1 MSIITITRGTKS
13 GGLKLAKCLSQKLD
27 YRVIGREEVISECAK
42 KYNIMEEILRDK
54 LEKSPNLWQKFT
66 DDYCRYIIYVK
77 CALLRA
83 VKEDN
88 IIYHGYSG
96 QFLLKEVPH
105 VLKLRIDAPL
115 DIRVRPVMEELNY
128 SYEQAVEYINK
139 VDNRRKRWTKMVYSE
154 NWYDISA
161 YDMWIN
167 LKNCSLD
174 NVCNFVAKAIDHD
187 DFRTTKDSQDFLENL
202 SLACE
207 VKAALV
213 SDDKLWN
220 NQQINVTSHKGV
232 VMLRGSLKNKEL
244 LDLTIETALKVKG
257 VQDCKSEIT
266 LLSNSLH

>member
-1 MSIITITRGTKS
+1 MSIITLTRGTKS
-13 GGLKLAKCLSQKLD
+13 GGLKLAKCLSQKLG
-27 YRVIGREEVISECAK
+27 YRILGREEVIEGCAK
-42 KYNIMEEILRDK
+42 KYNIMEDILRDK

-66 DDYCRYIIYVK
+66 NDYDRYIIYVK
-77 CALLRA
+77 CALLKA

-115 DIRVRPVMEELNY
+115 DIRVRPVMEELDYN
-128 SYEQAVEYINK
+128 YEQAVEYINK
-139 VDNRRKRWTKMVYSE
+139 VDNSRKRWTKMVYSE
-154 NWYDISA
+154 DWYDFSV

-174 NVCNFVAKAIDHD
+174 NVCNLVAIAIDHD
-187 DFRTTKDSQDFLENL
+187 DFRTTEDSIDLLENL

-207 VKAALV
+207 VKAGLV

-220 NQQINVTSHKGV
+220 NQQIKVTSHNGV
-232 VMLRGSLKNKEL
+232 ITLRGTLKNKEL
-244 LDLTIETALKVKG
+244 LDLTIDTALKVKG
-257 VQDCKSEIT
+257 VKDCKSEIT
-266 LLSNSLH
+266 LLSDSIQ